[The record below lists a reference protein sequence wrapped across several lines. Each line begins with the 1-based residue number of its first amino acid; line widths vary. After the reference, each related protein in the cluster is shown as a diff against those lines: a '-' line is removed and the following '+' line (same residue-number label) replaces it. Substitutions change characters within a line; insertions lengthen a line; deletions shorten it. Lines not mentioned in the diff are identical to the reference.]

1 MTENESLLKYIWK
14 NTKKKHIHKSKN
26 NKKKYL
32 RMKNKMTKYW
42 ILLQFNIKLLNYI
55 ITIKLVY
62 NKWSENL
69 GNAMMN
75 IEKQDKKSL

>member
-1 MTENESLLKYIWK
+1 MNLYSNIFGKIQ
-14 NTKKKHIHKSKN
+14 KKKHIHKSKN